1 MLFPFSSKVLLR
13 LDVSF
18 LFRIT
23 TFLPIHPIDGR
34 INTNKVGESRS
45 DTDLIESNIYIYIY
59 IYIYHLWYHTVNY
72 IFQTSHSKHF
82 FGFDINRRSCTV
94 RIGLGSG
101 DPITTI
107 QHHPVVG
114 GTTFSD

>member
-59 IYIYHLWYHTVNY
+59 IYIIYGIIPSTISSKPPIVS
-72 IFQTSHSKHF
+72 TSSASTSIAAVVLF
-82 FGFDINRRSCTV
+82 ESV
-94 RIGLGSG
+94 A
-101 DPITTI
+101 
-107 QHHPVVG
+107 VVG
-114 GTTFSD
+114 IP